1 MANKAKLSLRQTPG
15 KLIYRTSDEFGIIL
29 VLDYPRYR
37 VLSFDSMYEQS
48 GFYVEKPYELVH
60 EYTRIMLLALG
71 FITPKHITILGL
83 GGGSL
88 LRSLH
93 YYLDDCEFHAVE
105 LRQQVFEIAR
115 DYFDTPTDDRIRVS
129 IADAQTQ
136 LVANADCS
144 TDIIFSDI
152 YDAADMSSIQVQ
164 KEFLVECERTLS
176 KQGWL
181 VINYHTLPDR
191 HSAFFKTLQDL
202 FPSIIICAG
211 EFNSHVLFA
220 SKSHRTLSDIS
231 NEKITH
237 LETILGGDFLSLID
251 RLEYLPA

>member
-1 MANKAKLSLRQTPG
+1 MNNKRKTPVTKIPG
-15 KLIYRTSDEFGIIL
+15 KLIHRASDEFGTIL
-29 VLDYPRYR
+29 VLDYPHYR

-48 GFYVEKPYELVH
+48 GFYLEKPYQLVH

-71 FITPKHITILGL
+71 FITPRHITILGL

-93 YYLDDCEFHAVE
+93 YYLDDCEFHAIE
-105 LRQQVFEIAR
+105 LRQKVFEIAR
-115 DYFDTPTDDRIRVS
+115 DYFDIPTDKRVSVS

-136 LVANADCS
+136 LIAGEACS

-152 YDAADMSSIQVQ
+152 YDAADMSSIQAQ

-191 HSAFFKTLQDL
+191 HSVFFKTLRDI

-211 EFNSHVLFA
+211 EFNSHVLFVG
-220 SKSHRTLSDIS
+220 KNYRTLADIYT
-231 NEKITH
+231 EKITH
-237 LETILGGDFLSLID
+237 VESVIGGDFLSLID